1 MRIKILIINLF
12 LTSSLLSDTIIF
24 NDGLMIQGELIK
36 VMKKHPY
43 GPNTETEQAIL
54 FKVDKYNLN
63 RVPKSLVINKTTDNV
78 LMFDIRSIYK
88 IEDDNGMLIYSSNK
102 KWFSPRIFQKTTSD
116 LEIFSTDLILSNGND
131 KIKIP
136 LFSDISIALNNAVQV
151 DIRTIRTIRTNSKNI
166 TVAQFKGIAIDT
178 VSQKRYV
185 LTSKAPLELTN
196 INAIG
201 SVSYENKA
209 LEGLLVGTGTWLLPG
224 GLLLLIGEK
233 AMGPDG
239 IGFVF
244 AGAGFILY
252 SPINGMFKAL
262 DNWKVPIVKE
272 FEINDSS
279 WNIDLDSM
287 LSNNKS
293 VEQN

>member
-43 GPNTETEQAIL
+43 GPNTKTEQAIL

-151 DIRTIRTIRTNSKNI
+151 DIRTNSKNI

-209 LEGLLVGTGTWLLPG
+209 LEGLLIGTGTWLLPG

-244 AGAGFILY
+244 AGVGFILY

-262 DNWKVPIVKE
+262 DNWEVPIVKE

>member
-43 GPNTETEQAIL
+43 APNTETEQAIL

-78 LMFDIRSIYK
+78 LMFDISSIYK
-88 IEDDNGMLIYSSNK
+88 IEYDNGMLIYSSNK

-151 DIRTIRTIRTNSKNI
+151 DIRTNSKNI

-178 VSQKRYV
+178 VFQKRYV

-262 DNWKVPIVKE
+262 DNWEVPIVKE

>member
-24 NDGLMIQGELIK
+24 NDGLMLQGELIK

-88 IEDDNGMLIYSSNK
+88 IEYD
-102 KWFSPRIFQKTTSD
+102 
-116 LEIFSTDLILSNGND
+116 
-131 KIKIP
+131 
-136 LFSDISIALNNAVQV
+136 
-151 DIRTIRTIRTNSKNI
+151 
-166 TVAQFKGIAIDT
+166 
-178 VSQKRYV
+178 
-185 LTSKAPLELTN
+185 
-196 INAIG
+196 
-201 SVSYENKA
+201 
-209 LEGLLVGTGTWLLPG
+209 
-224 GLLLLIGEK
+224 
-233 AMGPDG
+233 
-239 IGFVF
+239 
-244 AGAGFILY
+244 
-252 SPINGMFKAL
+252 NGMFKAL

-279 WNIDLDSM
+279 WKIDLDSM

>member
-151 DIRTIRTIRTNSKNI
+151 DIRTNSKNI

-244 AGAGFILY
+244 AGACFILY

>member
-244 AGAGFILY
+244 AGVGFILY

-262 DNWKVPIVKE
+262 DNWEVPIVKE

>member
-24 NDGLMIQGELIK
+24 NDGLMLQGELIK

-43 GPNTETEQAIL
+43 DPNTETEQAIL

-78 LMFDIRSIYK
+78 LMFDISSIYK
-88 IEDDNGMLIYSSNK
+88 IEYDNGMLIYSSNK

-151 DIRTIRTIRTNSKNI
+151 DIRTNSKNI

>member
-78 LMFDIRSIYK
+78 LMFDISSIYK
-88 IEDDNGMLIYSSNK
+88 IEYDNGMLIYSSNK

-151 DIRTIRTIRTNSKNI
+151 DIRTNSKNI

-244 AGAGFILY
+244 AGACFILY

>member
-43 GPNTETEQAIL
+43 GPNTKTEQAIL

-151 DIRTIRTIRTNSKNI
+151 DIRTNSKNI

-244 AGAGFILY
+244 AGVGFILY

-262 DNWKVPIVKE
+262 DNWEVPIVKE

>member
-43 GPNTETEQAIL
+43 GPNTKTEQAIL

-151 DIRTIRTIRTNSKNI
+151 DIRTNSKNI

-178 VSQKRYV
+178 VFQKRYV

-244 AGAGFILY
+244 AGVGFILY

-262 DNWKVPIVKE
+262 DNWEVPIVKE

>member
-43 GPNTETEQAIL
+43 GPNTKTEQAIL

-78 LMFDIRSIYK
+78 LMFDISSIYK
-88 IEDDNGMLIYSSNK
+88 IEYDNGMLIYSSNK

-151 DIRTIRTIRTNSKNI
+151 DIRTNSKNI

-209 LEGLLVGTGTWLLPG
+209 LEGLLIGTGTWLLPG

>member
-78 LMFDIRSIYK
+78 LMFDISSIYK
-88 IEDDNGMLIYSSNK
+88 IEYDNGMLIYSSNK

-151 DIRTIRTIRTNSKNI
+151 DIRTNSKNI

-178 VSQKRYV
+178 VFQKRYV

-262 DNWKVPIVKE
+262 DNWEVPIVKE

>member
-1 MRIKILIINLF
+1 ML
-12 LTSSLLSDTIIF
+12 
-24 NDGLMIQGELIK
+24 QGELIK

-43 GPNTETEQAIL
+43 APNTETEQAIL

-78 LMFDIRSIYK
+78 LMFDISSIYK
-88 IEDDNGMLIYSSNK
+88 IEYDNGMLIYSSNK

-151 DIRTIRTIRTNSKNI
+151 DIRTNSKNI

-244 AGAGFILY
+244 AGACFILY

>member
-43 GPNTETEQAIL
+43 APNTETEQAIL

-151 DIRTIRTIRTNSKNI
+151 DIRTNSKNI

-262 DNWKVPIVKE
+262 DNWEVPIVKE

>member
-151 DIRTIRTIRTNSKNI
+151 DIRTNSKNI

-262 DNWKVPIVKE
+262 DNWEVPIVKE

>member
-151 DIRTIRTIRTNSKNI
+151 DIRTIRTNSKNI

-224 GLLLLIGEK
+224 VLLLLIGET

-244 AGAGFILY
+244 AGACFILY
-252 SPINGMFKAL
+252 SPINGMLKAL

>member
-24 NDGLMIQGELIK
+24 NDGLMLQGELIK

-43 GPNTETEQAIL
+43 APNTETEQAIL

-151 DIRTIRTIRTNSKNI
+151 DIRTNSKNI

-262 DNWKVPIVKE
+262 DNWEVPIVKE

>member
-43 GPNTETEQAIL
+43 APNTETEQAIL

-78 LMFDIRSIYK
+78 LMFDISSIYK
-88 IEDDNGMLIYSSNK
+88 IEYDNGMLIYSSNK

-151 DIRTIRTIRTNSKNI
+151 DIRTNSKNI

-178 VSQKRYV
+178 VFQKRYV

>member
-24 NDGLMIQGELIK
+24 NDGLMLQGELIK

-88 IEDDNGMLIYSSNK
+88 IEYD
-102 KWFSPRIFQKTTSD
+102 
-116 LEIFSTDLILSNGND
+116 
-131 KIKIP
+131 
-136 LFSDISIALNNAVQV
+136 
-151 DIRTIRTIRTNSKNI
+151 
-166 TVAQFKGIAIDT
+166 
-178 VSQKRYV
+178 
-185 LTSKAPLELTN
+185 
-196 INAIG
+196 
-201 SVSYENKA
+201 
-209 LEGLLVGTGTWLLPG
+209 
-224 GLLLLIGEK
+224 
-233 AMGPDG
+233 
-239 IGFVF
+239 
-244 AGAGFILY
+244 
-252 SPINGMFKAL
+252 NGMFKAL

>member
-78 LMFDIRSIYK
+78 LMFDISSIYK
-88 IEDDNGMLIYSSNK
+88 IEYDNGMLIYSSNK

-151 DIRTIRTIRTNSKNI
+151 DIRTNSKNI

>member
-43 GPNTETEQAIL
+43 DPNTETEQAIL

-78 LMFDIRSIYK
+78 LMFDISSIYK
-88 IEDDNGMLIYSSNK
+88 IEYDNGMLIYSSNK

-151 DIRTIRTIRTNSKNI
+151 DIRTIRTNSKNI

-244 AGAGFILY
+244 AGACFILY

>member
-63 RVPKSLVINKTTDNV
+63 RVPKGLVINKTTDNV
-78 LMFDIRSIYK
+78 LMFDISSIYK
-88 IEDDNGMLIYSSNK
+88 IEYDNGMLIYSSNK

-151 DIRTIRTIRTNSKNI
+151 DIRTNSKNI

-178 VSQKRYV
+178 VFQKRYV

>member
-78 LMFDIRSIYK
+78 LMFDISSIYK
-88 IEDDNGMLIYSSNK
+88 IEYDNGMLIYSSNK

-151 DIRTIRTIRTNSKNI
+151 DIRTNSKNI

-178 VSQKRYV
+178 VFQKRYV

-244 AGAGFILY
+244 AGVGFILY

>member
-43 GPNTETEQAIL
+43 GPNTKTEQAIL

-78 LMFDIRSIYK
+78 LMFDISSIYK
-88 IEDDNGMLIYSSNK
+88 IEYDNGMLIYSSNK

-151 DIRTIRTIRTNSKNI
+151 DIRTIRTNSKNI

-244 AGAGFILY
+244 AGACFILY

>member
-78 LMFDIRSIYK
+78 LMFDISSIYK
-88 IEDDNGMLIYSSNK
+88 IEYDNGMLIYSSNK

-151 DIRTIRTIRTNSKNI
+151 DIRTNSKNI

-262 DNWKVPIVKE
+262 DNWEVPIVKE

>member
-151 DIRTIRTIRTNSKNI
+151 DIRTNSKNI

-244 AGAGFILY
+244 AGACFILY
-252 SPINGMFKAL
+252 SPINGMLKAL

>member
-43 GPNTETEQAIL
+43 APNTETEQAIL

-78 LMFDIRSIYK
+78 LMFDISSIYK
-88 IEDDNGMLIYSSNK
+88 IEYDNGMLIYSSNK

-151 DIRTIRTIRTNSKNI
+151 DIRTNSKNI

-244 AGAGFILY
+244 AGACFILY
-252 SPINGMFKAL
+252 SPINGMLKAL

>member
-151 DIRTIRTIRTNSKNI
+151 DIRTNSKNI

-178 VSQKRYV
+178 VFQKRYV

-244 AGAGFILY
+244 AGVGFILY

-262 DNWKVPIVKE
+262 DYWEVPIVKE

>member
-24 NDGLMIQGELIK
+24 NDGLMLQGELIK

-43 GPNTETEQAIL
+43 DPNTETEQAIL

-88 IEDDNGMLIYSSNK
+88 IEYD
-102 KWFSPRIFQKTTSD
+102 
-116 LEIFSTDLILSNGND
+116 
-131 KIKIP
+131 
-136 LFSDISIALNNAVQV
+136 
-151 DIRTIRTIRTNSKNI
+151 
-166 TVAQFKGIAIDT
+166 
-178 VSQKRYV
+178 
-185 LTSKAPLELTN
+185 
-196 INAIG
+196 
-201 SVSYENKA
+201 
-209 LEGLLVGTGTWLLPG
+209 
-224 GLLLLIGEK
+224 
-233 AMGPDG
+233 
-239 IGFVF
+239 
-244 AGAGFILY
+244 
-252 SPINGMFKAL
+252 NGMFKAL

-279 WNIDLDSM
+279 WKIDLDSM

>member
-78 LMFDIRSIYK
+78 LMFDISSIYK
-88 IEDDNGMLIYSSNK
+88 IEYDNGMLIYSSNK

-151 DIRTIRTIRTNSKNI
+151 DIRTNSKNI

-209 LEGLLVGTGTWLLPG
+209 LEGLLIGTGTWLLPG

>member
-43 GPNTETEQAIL
+43 GPNTKTEQAIL

-78 LMFDIRSIYK
+78 LMFDISSIYK
-88 IEDDNGMLIYSSNK
+88 IEYDNGMLIYSSNK

-151 DIRTIRTIRTNSKNI
+151 DIRTNSKNI

-178 VSQKRYV
+178 VFQKRYV

-262 DNWKVPIVKE
+262 DNWEVPIVKE

>member
-24 NDGLMIQGELIK
+24 NDGLMLQGELIK

-43 GPNTETEQAIL
+43 DPNTEIEQAIL

-151 DIRTIRTIRTNSKNI
+151 DIRTIRTNSKNI

-244 AGAGFILY
+244 AGACFILY

-279 WNIDLDSM
+279 WKIDLDSM